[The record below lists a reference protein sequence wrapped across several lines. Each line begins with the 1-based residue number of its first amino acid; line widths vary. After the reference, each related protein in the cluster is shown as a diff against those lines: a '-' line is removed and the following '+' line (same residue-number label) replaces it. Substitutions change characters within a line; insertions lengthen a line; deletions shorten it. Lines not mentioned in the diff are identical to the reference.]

1 MFSSVFV
8 FVLAFVLL
16 EAPLFARAG
25 LYVVSPSKGSVCHG
39 GQPCTIEWLDDGTAP
54 LLSAIGVATVGL
66 YTGKQKIVQWI
77 QAVDV
82 TTAHSITFTPN
93 PAAGPNSDAYYIAIT
108 STSLKK
114 TNDSTIP
121 YSGWSPYFRLDRMSG
136 SFDTP
141 LPSATASIQIPSSLL
156 HAATQSAQ
164 STSTVTIGHLSTSQ
178 AALNSTPIPSASAS
192 ASKMITSVSP
202 ASSTHSS
209 TASSSAASSS
219 STSTASTSGASGLS
233 ALTRPFFLAAISAMV
248 LCTVW

>member
-8 FVLAFVLL
+8 FVLAFMLL
-16 EAPLFARAG
+16 ETPLLVRAG

-54 LLSAIGVATVGL
+54 LISAIGVATVGL

-93 PAAGPNSDAYYIAIT
+93 PAAGPNSNAYYIAIT
-108 STSLKK
+108 STSLKAI
-114 TNDSTIP
+114 NGSTIP
-121 YSGWSPYFRLDRMSG
+121 YSSWSPYFRLDRMSG

-141 LPSATASIQIPSSLL
+141 LPAATASIPIPSSLL

-164 STSTVTIGHLSTSQ
+164 PTSTVTIGHLSTSQ
-178 AALNSTPIPSASAS
+178 AVLNSTPIPSPSSAS
-192 ASKMITSVSP
+192 ASKLITSIS
-202 ASSTHSS
+202 AAASTHSS
-209 TASSSAASSS
+209 TTTSAAASSS
-219 STSTASTSGASGLS
+219 STTTASTSGASRLS
-233 ALTRPFFLAAISAMV
+233 CPLFLAAISAIV
-248 LCTVW
+248 LCTVS